1 VVRAYADE
9 QSVAVEV
16 SKSVQIE
23 WNEDIDIYMT
33 HAKSSDPL
41 LESFFSV
48 KEWAFVRHLYRAVT
62 QESGFDYADRSV
74 EFEEK
79 SVVLADSL
87 ASVRLD
93 KAEFVGMA
101 VELFD
106 IVIVGANS
114 DHHSVRYE
122 PWWHEFTE
130 SAYQLKRTMQML

>member
-1 VVRAYADE
+1 M
-9 QSVAVEV
+9 EV

-48 KEWAFVRHLYRAVT
+48 KEWVFIRHLYLALI
-62 QESGFDYADRSV
+62 QESGFEYGERSV

-79 SVVLADSL
+79 SVILSDPLAN
-87 ASVRLD
+87 VRID
-93 KAEFVGMA
+93 KSEFVAM
-101 VELFD
+101 VVNLFD
-106 IVIVGANS
+106 IMIVGANN
-114 DHHSVRYE
+114 DHHNVRYE

-130 SAYQLKRTMQML
+130 SAYQLSRTAQLL

>member
-1 VVRAYADE
+1 MNLSLNM
-9 QSVAVEV
+9 QV

-48 KEWAFVRHLYRAVT
+48 KEWAFVRRLCRSTVE
-62 QESGFDYADRSV
+62 ESGFKYESGSV

-79 SVVLADSL
+79 SVVLVGCL
-87 ASVRLD
+87 ASIRLD
-93 KAEFVGMA
+93 KLEFLTMA
-101 VELFD
+101 VNLFD
-106 IVIVGANS
+106 IVIVGANK

-130 SAYQLKRTMQML
+130 SAYQLRRTMELL

>member
-1 VVRAYADE
+1 M
-9 QSVAVEV
+9 EV

-23 WNEDIDIYMT
+23 WNEGIDIYMT

-48 KEWAFVRHLYRAVT
+48 KEWVFVRHLYCALI

-79 SVVLADSL
+79 SVILADSL
-87 ASVRLD
+87 ASIRLD
-93 KAEFVGMA
+93 KSEFIAMA
-101 VELFD
+101 VNLFD
-106 IVIVGANS
+106 IVIVGANN

-130 SAYQLKRTMQML
+130 SAYQLSRTAQIL

>member
-1 VVRAYADE
+1 M
-9 QSVAVEV
+9 EV

-33 HAKSSDPL
+33 HAKSSDPF

-48 KEWAFVRHLYRAVT
+48 KEWAFVRHLYLSVA
-62 QESGFDYADRSV
+62 QESAFEYADRSV

-79 SVVLADSL
+79 SVILADSL

-93 KAEFVGMA
+93 KSEFVGMA
-101 VELFD
+101 LNLFD
-106 IVIVGANS
+106 IMIVGANN

-130 SAYQLKRTMQML
+130 SAYQLRRTMQML